1 MIKNMSIK
9 TKITAVVLSGLLGLS
24 IILTILAVNKSTNA
38 LLESQF
44 NKLSSVETGKHQ
56 EISNYLSYLKGLLTS
71 LAENKG
77 TKDAFLAFEDGFYK
91 LQNELDLDINMIK
104 NNLKSDFENNY
115 LNSVNYTVPNSEQ
128 RKQTNTY
135 LPQNNNALIAQ
146 YIFISNSTA
155 KLGEKNNM
163 LYNAKYD
170 STYMN
175 AHKKYHTSFD
185 KFLTSFELYDIFM
198 VDLKGNLI
206 YTDFKEK
213 DYATNLKS
221 GVYSNTGIA
230 KVYNKALSLNEG
242 ELGFDDFKS
251 YEPSYNSSASFI
263 STPIFIDGV
272 KKGVLI
278 FQMPV
283 DAINNIMQFNGEYT
297 KAGLGQSGEVYLV
310 GEDYKMRSNSRFQK
324 DIKDKVVQDLG
335 STIGVWEV
343 KTKSTQA
350 IVTKETKYGKSI
362 ISDYRGID
370 VLSVYSNI
378 DLYGQGQWAIVAEI
392 DESEALLPAKD
403 LRNIIILTSLVILFI
418 VILVIL
424 YFINNFL
431 GKPLQKFEHDLLEF
445 FKFLN
450 KETTTITPLD
460 DSTND
465 EIGIMAKVVNE
476 NISKTQLLMN
486 EDELFISDVKRIVN
500 LVKEGKIKQEITLST
515 QNKELE
521 ELKTQFNEMLHFL
534 ALNICG
540 DINKI
545 QSALTK
551 FQELDFTH
559 RIPNPMGKTS
569 KGLNTL
575 ADIITKMLVE
585 NKKNGLILQKSSSI
599 LLTNVDNLNQSSNE
613 AAASLEETAAALEE
627 ITSNISHTTTS
638 VIKMANYGSDVQQ
651 SVSSGQHLANQ
662 TTKAMNEIDIE
673 VNAINEAITVIDQIS
688 FQTNILSLNAAVEAA
703 TAGEAGKGFAVVAQ
717 EVRNLASRS
726 AEAANEIKNLV
737 ENATQKTNQGKK
749 ISDDM
754 IDGYTHLNDSITKTL
769 ELISDVEMASKE
781 QQIGIEQIN
790 NAVAQLD
797 QQTQENASVAS
808 ATKDIANET
817 QNIANTVVNN
827 ANEKK
832 FEGKENI
839 IIE

>member
-1 MIKNMSIK
+1 LKNVSIR
-9 TKITAVVLSGLLGLS
+9 TKITVVMLGGLLSLS
-24 IILTILAVNKSTNA
+24 IILTVLAVNKSTSA
-38 LLESQF
+38 LIESQF
-44 NKLSSVETGKHQ
+44 DKLSSVEIGKHQ
-56 EISNYLSYLKGLLTS
+56 EISNYLTYLKGLLIS
-71 LAENKG
+71 LASNKG

-91 LQNELDLDINMIK
+91 LQNELNLDINMIRE
-104 NNLKSDFENNY
+104 NLKSDFEKNY
-115 LNSVNYTVPNSEQ
+115 LNSVNYSVPNSAQ
-128 RKQTNTY
+128 RKDINSY
-135 LPQNNNALIAQ
+135 LPKNDDALVAQ

-163 LYNAKYD
+163 IYNPKYN

-185 KFLTSFELYDIFM
+185 AFLTSFELYDIFM

-213 DYATNLKS
+213 DYATNLKN
-221 GVYSNTGIA
+221 GVYSNSGIA
-230 KVYNKALSLNEG
+230 RVYNKALSLNEG
-242 ELGFDDFKS
+242 ELGFEDFQS

-263 STPIFIDGV
+263 STPIFINGV

-283 DAINNIMQFNGEYT
+283 DAINNIMQFNGKYEE
-297 KAGLGQSGEVYLV
+297 AGLGHSGEVYLV

-324 DIKDKVVQDLG
+324 EIKDKVVQDLG

-343 KTKSTQA
+343 KTESTIAVLNGDKKSG
-350 IVTKETKYGKSI
+350 ESI
-362 ISDYRGID
+362 ITDYRGID
-370 VLSVYSNI
+370 VLSVYSKI
-378 DLYGQGQWAIVAEI
+378 DLYGQGKWAVVAEK
-392 DESEALLPAKD
+392 DVSEALKHAYD
-403 LRNIIILTSLVILFI
+403 LRDIIIYTSIAILII
-418 VILVIL
+418 VILVIM

-431 GKPLQKFEHDLLEF
+431 GKPLHKFEKDLLQF

-450 KETTTITPLD
+450 KETSTITPLD
-460 DSTND
+460 DSTSD
-465 EIGIMAKVVNE
+465 EIGTMAKVINE
-476 NISKTQLLMN
+476 NIKNTQSLMQQ
-486 EDELFISDVKRIVN
+486 DEALINDVKRIVN
-500 LVKEGKIKQEITLST
+500 LVKDGKIKQEITVST

-521 ELKTQFNEMLHFL
+521 ELKTIFNEMLHVM

-545 QSALTK
+545 QLALQK
-551 FQELDFTH
+551 YQELDFTH

-569 KGLNTL
+569 QGLNTL
-575 ADIITKMLVE
+575 AETITEMLVE
-585 NKKNGLILQKSSSI
+585 NKKNGLILQNSSTTLLSNVENLNKSS
-599 LLTNVDNLNQSSNE
+599 ND

-627 ITSNISHTTTS
+627 ITSNISNSTSS
-638 VIKMANYGSDVQQ
+638 VIKMANYGYDVKQ
-651 SVSSGQHLANQ
+651 SVSSGQNLANQ
-662 TTKAMNEIDIE
+662 TTVAMNEIDAE

-737 ENATQKTNQGKK
+737 ENATQKANRGKR

-754 IDGYTHLNDSITKTL
+754 IDGYTHLNDTINKTL

-790 NAVAQLD
+790 NAVAHLD
-797 QQTQENASVAS
+797 QQTQDNASVAN
-808 ATKDIANET
+808 ATKEIAVQT
-817 QNIANTVVNN
+817 QSIANTVVDS
-827 ANEKK
+827 ANEKE
-832 FEGKENI
+832 FIGKDSV
-839 IIE
+839 